1 VAQKIKVFL
10 IDDIDG
16 SDATDTVNFA
26 VDGVDYEIDLNEEHA
41 KELRADFEKWVKHA
55 RRTGGRRTRRA
66 GGGRSSAGASDA
78 AKIRAWAR
86 ENGYE
91 VSDRGRV
98 PAEIR
103 EAYEQR
109 TR

>member
-1 VAQKIKVFL
+1 MAQKIKVYL

-16 SDATDTVNFA
+16 SDATDTINFA
-26 VDGVDYEIDLNEEHA
+26 IDGVNYEIDLNEKHA
-41 KELRADFEKWVKHA
+41 AELRSAMEKWVSHA
-55 RRTGGRRTRRA
+55 RRLPARRTRRTGTARAA
-66 GGGRSSAGASDA
+66 GTSDA
-78 AKIRAWAR
+78 AKIREWAR

-91 VSDRGRV
+91 VSERGRV

-109 TR
+109 VR

>member
-1 VAQKIKVFL
+1 MAQKIKVYL

-16 SDATDTVNFA
+16 SDATDTVNFT
-26 VDGVDYEIDLNEEHA
+26 VDGVNYEIDLNEKHA
-41 KELRADFEKWVKHA
+41 AELRADFDKWIANARRVGGRRA
-55 RRTGGRRTRRA
+55 RRTGGGRGA
-66 GGGRSSAGASDA
+66 GTSEA
-78 AKIRAWAR
+78 ALIRAWAR

-91 VSDRGRV
+91 VSERGRV

-109 TR
+109 KR